1 MINRQVFFDRLMHGK
16 HAFANGEKAWAKPHI
31 NPDGSI
37 GGWVAET
44 ALVDSTCII
53 GPDAEVYEYAQV
65 CDNARILGSSA
76 VYGFARVAGD
86 ATIDDW
92 AAINDGAVVQGT
104 AYIGNGAVICNES
117 YIDHGVIDNSKVY
130 KNLCKV
136 KDEDKKE

>member
-1 MINRQVFFDRLMHGK
+1 MINRQAFFDRLRYGK
-16 HAFANGEKAWAKPHI
+16 HTFAGGDTAYAKQHI
-31 NPDGSI
+31 NPDGSM

-44 ALVDSTCII
+44 ALVESTCTI

-65 CDNARILGSSA
+65 CDNACILGSSA

-86 ATIDDW
+86 AVINDW

-104 AYIGNGAVICNES
+104 AHVGNGAVICRDS
-117 YIDHGVIDNSKVY
+117 YIDHGIIDNDKVY
-130 KNLCKV
+130 DKLCKA